1 MLIGVLAACTSTNKG
16 SGETGTGTGGTGGTS
31 GPVSTGGVFTL
42 TSATEGDPSS
52 AGTLTTTTSMTTSG
66 TETSTGTSATGT
78 TGGSSTGAV
87 DVCPGLI
94 ADLSAALQADAR
106 CELLLRLDDSG
117 ALLGWHSACGPLPAM
132 DTFDSKAALLATQCC
147 AESGKL
153 IGPGTSPFIYHQ
165 LPMPPQAGGVG
176 IISNH
181 LGAVLYDAT
190 IGIDAAGTIQTPNAW
205 QGPEALGVGAD
216 CGAPFVFDATT
227 YDLTLDGLMDPPPLS
242 PLAMNLLHEAIAATA
257 LPKALG
263 PVIVERTIALGYQE
277 QFETK
282 VQSYVVL
289 FELTRK

>member
-1 MLIGVLAACTSTNKG
+1 MLIGVLAACTSTNKGG

-52 AGTLTTTTSMTTSG
+52 AGTTTTISTSTSG
-66 TETSTGTSATGT
+66 METSTGTSSTGT

-87 DVCPGLI
+87 EVCPSLI

-106 CELLLRLDDSG
+106 CELLLRLDESG

-132 DTFDSKAALLATQCC
+132 DIFDSKAALLATQCC
-147 AESGKL
+147 ADSGKL
-153 IGPGTSPFIYHQ
+153 IGTGTSPFIYHQ

-190 IGIDAAGTIQTPNAW
+190 IGLDAAGTILTPDAW
-205 QGPEALGVGAD
+205 QAPEALGVGAD

-242 PLAMNLLHEAIAATA
+242 PLAMNLLHGAIAATA

-282 VQSYVVL
+282 AQSYVVL